1 VAARESFTFKATIGR
16 TWVLYT
22 VDVPARV
29 SRALGEKGKIA
40 VVFTLNGSSPRKTT
54 LAPIAGGGHRL
65 HVHGVSRDEV
75 GAKEGDSVT
84 IVLSRDTEP
93 AGVPPPPDLAAALRE
108 ADVLETFRTMGPAM
122 QRELV
127 AYVMKAKREE
137 TRRKYVARV
146 VERACEVRE
155 KRADRDLRATPPP
168 RPPAPQAGR
177 RERGRRD

>member
-1 VAARESFTFKATIGR
+1 VAAKKQESFTFKATIGK

-22 VDVPARV
+22 VDVPANV
-29 SRALGEKGKIA
+29 SRAIGPGKTA

-65 HVHGVSRDEV
+65 HVHGESRREV
-75 GAKEGDSVT
+75 GAKEGDRVT

-127 AYVMKAKREE
+127 AYVEKAKREE
-137 TRRKYVARV
+137 TRQKYIARI

-155 KRADRDLRATPPP
+155 KRADREAR
-168 RPPAPQAGR
+168 
-177 RERGRRD
+177 RGRTK